1 MRVKHSSAGQGSREI
16 CRNIAWPGWASLWP
30 YRIGEFAKLS
40 GVSTKT
46 LRFYDEV
53 GLLRP
58 TGVDP
63 LTRYRLYSPAQL
75 QDLAAI
81 RALKDLGASLREI
94 HLVVGKAE
102 PAKKRR
108 QLLDR
113 LQSKVKHSIRAAEQT
128 LSWLNAE
135 LAELDEFK
143 RLVPVFVKPSAA
155 MRIASVRAKL
165 KSYDEVFSLERELV
179 NSLRAESLDAL
190 RGVLWHRCADSG
202 SLEGE
207 PFVELRRAAPRPA
220 FYESR
225 ELPSVMAACA
235 YSSSND
241 DDAEEAYDAIRKW
254 MSVRRFRLVGPK
266 REIYRDQLLEIQFP
280 LQAA

>member
-1 MRVKHSSAGQGSREI
+1 MQ
-16 CRNIAWPGWASLWP
+16 

-58 TGVDP
+58 TFVDP

-102 PAKKRR
+102 AAKKRR

-113 LQSKVKHSIRAAEQT
+113 LQSKMKHSIRAAEQT

-165 KSYDEVFSLERELV
+165 KSYDGVFSVERELA
-179 NSLRAESLDAL
+179 NTLPAESLGAL

-207 PFVELRRAAPRPA
+207 PFIELRQAASRPA
-220 FYESR
+220 FCESR
-225 ELPSVMAACA
+225 QLPSVMAACA

-254 MSVRRFRLVGPK
+254 MSVRRFRLAGPK